1 MITFLDSLLNHLL
14 QNFVDAVSL
23 VCFEYERYYLNDW
36 VGIVMRIITK

>member
-23 VCFEYERYYLNDW
+23 VMTFLE
-36 VGIVMRIITK
+36 VGEDLEEEHLTEVMI